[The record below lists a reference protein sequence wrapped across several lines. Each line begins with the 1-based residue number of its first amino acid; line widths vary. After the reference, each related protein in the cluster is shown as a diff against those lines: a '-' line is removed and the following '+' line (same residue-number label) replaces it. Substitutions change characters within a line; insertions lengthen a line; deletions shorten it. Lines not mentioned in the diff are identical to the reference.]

1 MTMIEKARK
10 LRRLIEL
17 AAQCLEVEDALEG
30 VDLFPLWDG
39 NGVAYKAEKKVR
51 YNGQLYTILQDHT
64 SQENWTPELA
74 ASLFALVLPGQ
85 DGTDIDEWV
94 QPDSTN
100 PYKKGN
106 RVLFEGHIYESLID
120 GNIWSPAG
128 YPAGWQLIE

>member
-1 MTMIEKARK
+1 MTLIEKARK
-10 LRRLIEL
+10 LRKLIEL
-17 AAQCLEVEDALEG
+17 AAQSLEVEDALEG
-30 VDLFPLWDG
+30 VDLFPAWDS
-39 NGVAYKAEKKVR
+39 NGVAYEAGKKVR
-51 YNGQLYTILQDHT
+51 YNGELYTVLQDHT
-64 SQENWTPELA
+64 SQDNWTPELA
-74 ASLFALVLPGQ
+74 ASLFARVLPGQ

-100 PYKKGN
+100 PYKKGD